1 MTRIAVTGGSGFIG
15 SHVVDALA
23 EAGHDVTIL
32 DRRRRAHRGDVEY
45 AQVDV
50 LDQDGLTRATRGATH
65 IFHLAAVSNVDDVH
79 DRPIDAM
86 AQNVI
91 GTMRVL
97 EAARANGSER
107 VHLASTVW
115 VYNEAPGTR
124 PAGEETPFYL
134 NGSGHVYTSSKMAA
148 EMACHN
154 YRTLYGVPYTILR
167 YGIPYGPR
175 MREELLIPRLIRRA
189 RAGLPLQVAGDGSQ
203 FRRFLYVED
212 LAQAHLR
219 ALDPAATDE
228 VYNLE
233 GRRRV
238 TVLEVAELVREL
250 VGGTAIEF
258 VPCRSGDFGG
268 RDACPDKAEREL
280 GWRPQVDFVDGL
292 QRTVGWFSERWPAPA
307 TATA

>member
-1 MTRIAVTGGSGFIG
+1 VTRIAVTGGSGFIG
-15 SHVVDALA
+15 SHVVDALVG
-23 EAGHDVTIL
+23 AGHDVVVVDRRAPHRADAEYAGVDLL
-32 DRRRRAHRGDVEY
+32 DREGLARA
-45 AQVDV
+45 
-50 LDQDGLTRATRGATH
+50 LRGAVH
-65 IFHLAAVSNVDDVH
+65 VFHLAAIANVDHVH
-79 DRPIDAM
+79 ERPVDAM

-91 GTMRVL
+91 GTMHVL
-97 EAARANGSER
+97 EAARTHSCER

-124 PAGEETPFYL
+124 PAEEETPFYL
-134 NGSGHVYTSSKMAA
+134 NGGGHVYTSSKMAA

-175 MREELLIPRLIRRA
+175 MRDELLIPRLIRRA
-189 RAGLPLQVAGDGSQ
+189 RAGLPLEIAGDGSQ

-212 LAQAHLR
+212 LARAHLC
-219 ALDPAATDE
+219 ALDASAADE

-233 GRRRV
+233 GARRV

-250 VGGTAIEF
+250 VGGGTVEF
-258 VPCRSGDFGG
+258 VPGRSGDFVG
-268 RDACPDKAEREL
+268 RDACPAKAEREL
-280 GWRPQVDFVDGL
+280 DWRPQVDFEDGL
-292 QRTVGWFSERWPAPA
+292 RRTVAWFSERWPAPA